1 MELSILT
8 NIVIIFALSTGVNL
22 VFTRLKIPTVVGY
35 LLTGIIAGPKMFSL
49 VTGDNEIEILAEI
62 GVALLLFTIGMEFSL
77 KHLMKIRRMVFFGGV
92 LQVGVTAA
100 VFYLVSKQFG
110 LNWQTGLFI
119 GFLVALSSSAMV
131 LKLLQ
136 ERSELTSNYGHTVLG
151 ILIFQDLLLVPLLL
165 FSNILSDSNIDLFRE
180 LVILTLKASF
190 IITLVFVGNKWILP
204 KLLHIIA
211 MTKNQELFL
220 MSIFLICFSIALLT
234 WKLGMSIAF
243 GAFLAGLMIS
253 ESEYSH
259 NAFANLLPFKDTF
272 SSFFFVSIGMMLDI
286 SFIMENPLLILLSVV
301 LVIIL
306 KTIIAGGTGFLLG
319 HTFKG
324 TIMVGIALCQVGEF
338 SFILAGIGHDLLILN
353 DLIFQQFLAVAVITM
368 ALTPFLMKLS
378 SPLANFFLKFPLP
391 DFMVNGLFPLKEVF
405 IPEMENHLVIIG
417 KDASAIKL
425 SAMADYYKIQHVS
438 IIFDPMLAKVK
449 IDKGDR
455 VVYGD
460 AVNEPILLKA
470 HVDKAETIV
479 VSVGDVIPAMAIVE
493 KIRKINSKGRLIAR
507 THKIEN
513 VNLFYKLGVDE
524 VLPEKLEIALDLF
537 NRLLTSKMLSISEI
551 NRMLNHMRYIQLGEF
566 IEKDT
571 INKLSFFDEFA
582 NTKISSIHIDSD
594 SIIINKS
601 IKDLDIRQKIGVTIL
616 AVKRGEEIFEHP
628 IPTTILKQ
636 GDIVFV
642 IGNDEQIESANTFF
656 QQK

>member
-594 SIIINKS
+594 SIVINKS